1 MRQMVKVES
10 SLLQSYVEYKF
21 SVANSDANVGDSAG
35 AGVGAV
41 AGADGGAVAEVAEVL
56 NIIKS
61 LLVLSKSST
70 NFHSV

>member
-21 SVANSDANVGDSAG
+21 SVANSNANVGDSAG

-41 AGADGGAVAEVAEVL
+41 AGAVAEVAEVL

-61 LLVLSKSST
+61 LLVLSESST